1 MEGGGGNGGLGR
13 RRWERFA
20 LPFLVDG
27 WMDGKSGHPHAVM
40 GCCVPTTTSSLP
52 SSVPPSFSPP
62 TASIIPS
69 DAPSFSAATSVPPP
83 GISTTHFPIAQ
94 RISFGTI
101 PLHLN
106 PGPWNWLSSLPT
118 TTTTTQ
124 HYSTGLYDRTLG
136 FGLFPVFDLGVFKS
150 LLKIL

>member
-69 DAPSFSAATSVPPP
+69 DAPSFSATTSVPPP
-83 GISTTHFPIAQ
+83 GISSTHFPIAQ

-101 PLHLN
+101 PFHLN
-106 PGPWNWLSSLPT
+106 PRPGIGCLLFRQQQPPPNIILLGCMIERLALACFR
-118 TTTTTQ
+118 
-124 HYSTGLYDRTLG
+124 YSTLA
-136 FGLFPVFDLGVFKS
+136 FSNLF
-150 LLKIL
+150 